1 MRIQNSYDETKVG
14 KLYLVPTPIGNLE
27 DMTYRAVRI
36 LSEVDVILAEDTRR
50 TKKLLNH
57 FAIDN
62 QTISY
67 HEHNHRER
75 SAYVLERLLAGNDIA
90 LVSDAGMPAISDPGF
105 ALVEEL
111 IAKEIS
117 VIVLPGANAALT
129 ALVGSGLSTEKFLFI
144 GFLPRKSKEQK
155 EVLETLK
162 GQEATMILYEAP
174 HRLIQ
179 TLGNL
184 KEYFSQRRIVL
195 ARELTKLYEQ
205 YLRGTVQELAEWVKE
220 HPVRGECVLILEG
233 RKETEE
239 IEEGNWWETLSIA
252 EHVAYY
258 EEKEGLSHKE
268 AMRKVAQ
275 DRHCSRR
282 DIYQALHVKKDR

>member
-1 MRIQNSYDETKVG
+1 
-14 KLYLVPTPIGNLE
+14 
-27 DMTYRAVRI
+27 
-36 LSEVDVILAEDTRR
+36 
-50 TKKLLNH
+50 
-57 FAIDN
+57 
-62 QTISY
+62 
-67 HEHNHRER
+67 
-75 SAYVLERLLAGNDIA
+75 
-90 LVSDAGMPAISDPGF
+90 
-105 ALVEEL
+105 
-111 IAKEIS
+111 
-117 VIVLPGANAALT
+117 
-129 ALVGSGLSTEKFLFI
+129 
-144 GFLPRKSKEQK
+144 
-155 EVLETLK
+155 
-162 GQEATMILYEAP
+162 MILYEAP